1 MASPSH
7 AWLFA
12 ASACW
17 GPAAA
22 SADKWSNCTAVWM
35 ARSPPSRASAMHMMD
50 TKCTTSCWIE
60 YLASRLSSHDK
71 FKLAASHFIIFILV
85 PAVISHHSAC
95 VLYFCLINRVYCEC
109 DASVDHPLSIY
120 SPPRLCR
127 SGVFLAA
134 EPTINWGIRNSE
146 KLLITT
152 VIRIPHRLY
161 SAQGYG
167 TCSGESWANTIGS
180 NGL

>member
-7 AWLFA
+7 AWLFG

-35 ARSPPSRASAMHMMD
+35 ARSPPPSRASAMHMMD

-60 YLASRLSSHDK
+60 YLASCLSSHYK
-71 FKLAASHFIIFILV
+71 FKLAESHFIIFN
-85 PAVISHHSAC
+85 AVISHHSAR

-120 SPPRLCR
+120 SATRLCR
-127 SGVFLAA
+127 SGGFLAA

-167 TCSGESWANTIGS
+167 TCSGGSLANTIGS